1 MDYGAVELT
10 MSKSNIRINA
20 KQSQFRW
27 STRWVRSHIIK
38 HVLKSGSTS
47 LDELYVY
54 YAVPWEY
61 DRTQFDMIIAKMIK
75 DQLITLE
82 NNLVII
88 TK

>member
-1 MDYGAVELT
+1 MDYGAAELT

-20 KQSQFRW
+20 KQSQFKG

-38 HVLKSGSTS
+38 HCLKYGASDVSY
-47 LDELYVY
+47 LYAA
-54 YAVPWEY
+54 YAVPREY
-61 DRTQFDMIIAKMIK
+61 DRVQFDDIVTKMVR

-82 NNLVII
+82 NNLAII